1 MVEEGGK
8 RVYIIV
14 DKEFLFCAVIRI
26 SIPWEIAFD
35 TGIPRETDMKKTVIL
50 CCCVK

>member
-14 DKEFLFCAVIRI
+14 DKEFLFCAVIRM

-35 TGIPRETDMKKTVIL
+35 YRNPQRDRHEKDSNVMLL
-50 CCCVK
+50 C